1 MRGPGRVE
9 KRISGS
15 SGWRA
20 TGLSRAD
27 AATLLGGPMNPR
39 RDFVLRLFALLD
51 AHGVPWCIL
60 RNYGEWLSNPDTDL
74 DVLVA
79 PEARGQFESLL
90 ARAAREAGFRLVQC
104 VERAC
109 YSRTYRHPEAGFFRV
124 DYYTE
129 LRWRVFPL
137 VPAAQALA
145 ARRRP
150 APAEAPGLEGAFVPA
165 PEWESALLWMEAVW
179 RGYLSER
186 YRARLVALRAA
197 CGDTAMLR
205 ETLCAAFG
213 KAGRAL
219 AELQA
224 RLPEGRFDGALCA
237 HVRRGLMLAALSS
250 GWRFRALLRNTLAD
264 AARFARRLLRPAGVT
279 LVYTRSAARERDFAE
294 LSRRLEFVF
303 PAKRWAI
310 QPLDV
315 KTGGR
320 LRRGW
325 RTRLARWR
333 TVFQGGVFVAV
344 CSARE
349 EIATAIV
356 RRAARSGG
364 LASRR
369 FVVLEN
375 GAGHVVAAHAGTG
388 FMAVSPAAG
397 FADDGAWAAWL
408 ADFVASTL
416 EHEAARD
423 EAETFTAAAGK
434 RRERGAFCVLVGL
447 DGSGK
452 TTLAREWI
460 AQLTARGDGGGV
472 RYFHWVPSLR
482 AVEFPW
488 PESGNRPRHRG
499 LGRGPVALVLSAAR
513 LLKNCVRARLVW
525 VLRLQPWLRGGG
537 TVIVDRY
544 FYNYFLD
551 PASVKYSGPRRLL
564 TRVTRWF
571 PQPDLVVVLRAPM
584 EVLLARKQ
592 ELTEAEL
599 REQAARLDALDF
611 GRARVLRLESTRPPS
626 ELAEAVVRFMTG
638 GATLEGPPAKRE

>member
-1 MRGPGRVE
+1 
-9 KRISGS
+9 
-15 SGWRA
+15 
-20 TGLSRAD
+20 
-27 AATLLGGPMNPR
+27 
-39 RDFVLRLFALLD
+39 
-51 AHGVPWCIL
+51 
-60 RNYGEWLSNPDTDL
+60 
-74 DVLVA
+74 
-79 PEARGQFESLL
+79 
-90 ARAAREAGFRLVQC
+90 
-104 VERAC
+104 
-109 YSRTYRHPEAGFFRV
+109 
-124 DYYTE
+124 
-129 LRWRVFPL
+129 
-137 VPAAQALA
+137 
-145 ARRRP
+145 
-150 APAEAPGLEGAFVPA
+150 
-165 PEWESALLWMEAVW
+165 
-179 RGYLSER
+179 
-186 YRARLVALRAA
+186 
-197 CGDTAMLR
+197 
-205 ETLCAAFG
+205 
-213 KAGRAL
+213 
-219 AELQA
+219 
-224 RLPEGRFDGALCA
+224 
-237 HVRRGLMLAALSS
+237 
-250 GWRFRALLRNTLAD
+250 
-264 AARFARRLLRPAGVT
+264 
-279 LVYTRSAARERDFAE
+279 
-294 LSRRLEFVF
+294 
-303 PAKRWAI
+303 
-310 QPLDV
+310 
-315 KTGGR
+315 
-320 LRRGW
+320 
-325 RTRLARWR
+325 
-333 TVFQGGVFVAV
+333 
-344 CSARE
+344 
-349 EIATAIV
+349 
-356 RRAARSGG
+356 
-364 LASRR
+364 
-369 FVVLEN
+369 
-375 GAGHVVAAHAGTG
+375 
-388 FMAVSPAAG
+388 MAVSPAAG

-408 ADFVASTL
+408 TDFVASTL

-460 AQLTARGDGGGV
+460 AQLTARGAGGGV